1 MSEAVQGKRLR
12 RAALLAYPAALAG
25 ERLDFLLDRSGL
37 QGAERASLQ
46 WLLSGA
52 LREGQALREPLQSLL
67 RPGKQDEQVL
77 ALLQLALYELRHG
90 QRPDFAIV
98 NDWVEASQLIG
109 KTWAKGLINAVL
121 RRYLRE
127 RSALDTVAAS
137 PSESHPAW
145 LLQRLQ
151 AAYPEDWPAIVAA
164 NLQPAP
170 LWLRV
175 NRQQLSRDA
184 YQRRLQECGHP
195 SRTYAQLP
203 DALILPGSL
212 PVRELPGWDAGWVTV
227 QDGAAQL
234 AAEILAP
241 QRGEKVLDACAAP
254 GGKTAHLLALGA
266 TNILALDRSAPRLR
280 RLQEA
285 LQRQGLSAELREA
298 DAALPET
305 WGNQQL
311 FDAILLD
318 APCSATGIIR
328 RHPDILHREP
338 DLVALRDEQARLL
351 RGLWQQLRPGGRLLY
366 CTCSILP
373 EENEAQI
380 QDFLAGHSDAVRVA
394 DPRCGQRLPGQ
405 DDMDGFYYALLR
417 KVGTQA

>member
-37 QGAERASLQ
+37 QRTERASLQ

-52 LREGQALREPLQSLL
+52 LRESQSLRDLLQGLL

-90 QRPDFAIV
+90 QRPDFAVV
-98 NDWVEASQLIG
+98 NDWVEASQSLG

-127 RSALDTVAAS
+127 RTTLDKVLMS
-137 PSESHPAW
+137 SESHPAW
-145 LLQRLQ
+145 LLRRLQ

-184 YQRRLQECGHP
+184 YQQHLQECGHP
-195 SRTYAQLP
+195 SRTDAQLP

-241 QRGEKVLDACAAP
+241 QPGERILDACAAP

-266 TNILALDRSAPRLR
+266 TNVLALDRSATRLG
-280 RLQEA
+280 RLQAA
-285 LQRQGLSAELREA
+285 LQRQGLHAELREA
-298 DAALPET
+298 DAALPDT
-305 WGNQQL
+305 WSTGQL

-338 DLVALRDEQARLL
+338 DLVALREEQARLL
-351 RGLWQQLRPGGRLLY
+351 RGLWRQLRPGGRLLY
-366 CTCSILP
+366 CTCSLLP
-373 EENEAQI
+373 EENEAQV
-380 QDFLAGHSDAVRVA
+380 QDFLAGHGDAMRVA

-405 DDMDGFYYALLR
+405 DDMDGFFYALLR